1 MVTQAVVPH
10 DLVTLEDIRTSVL
23 EMNDGIGFL
32 WAYHRLLQDLLS
44 YRYMR
49 AFEER
54 LVSIS
59 CTLCQQ
65 KIMMEPPPLVFTGI
79 YSAKSNFDKRQ
90 AIRDT
95 WLKVLMQ
102 WGKAHGGMRYKFFL
116 GELAFSP

>member
-1 MVTQAVVPH
+1 
-10 DLVTLEDIRTSVL
+10 
-23 EMNDGIGFL
+23 
-32 WAYHRLLQDLLS
+32 
-44 YRYMR
+44 MR

-116 GELAFSP
+116 GELAFSPNIVDKEIQREIAVHDDIVVLNISEGYRMNSQKGVRF